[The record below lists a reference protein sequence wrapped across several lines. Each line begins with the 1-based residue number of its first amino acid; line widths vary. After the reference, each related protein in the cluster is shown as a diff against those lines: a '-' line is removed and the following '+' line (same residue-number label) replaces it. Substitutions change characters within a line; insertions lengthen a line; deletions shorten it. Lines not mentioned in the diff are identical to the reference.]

1 LHKPEKDN
9 KMPEIRKWSQSIE
22 DYLKAIYELTRG
34 EEPISTTQIATQL
47 EIAPASVTSMLK
59 KLATQEPPLVV
70 YTRHYGV
77 KLTESGRDAALR
89 IIRRHRLLEQFLLE
103 YLGYAWDE
111 IHEEAERL
119 EHAISPLFEQ
129 RLADRLGEPDFDPH
143 GDPIPRPDLTL
154 PNSRVI
160 PLKRL
165 QAGQKAMIRR
175 VQTSE
180 PGLLR
185 YLGERGI
192 RPNATV
198 EMLEQVQYDRTLH
211 IRINREANEQVIGG
225 ELGDMILVEIR

>member
-1 LHKPEKDN
+1 LHKPEKD
-9 KMPEIRKWSQSIE
+9 KYMPEVRKWSQSIE

-47 EIAPASVTSMLK
+47 DIAPASVTSMLK

-77 KLTESGRDAALR
+77 KLTESGRETALR

-154 PNSRVI
+154 PHSRVI

-165 QAGQKAMIRR
+165 KAGQIAMIRR

-198 EMLEQVQYDRTLH
+198 EMLEQVRYDRTLH
-211 IRINREANEQVIGG
+211 IRINRESKEQVIGG
-225 ELGDMILVEIR
+225 ELGDMILVEI

>member
-1 LHKPEKDN
+1 LHKPEKD
-9 KMPEIRKWSQSIE
+9 KEMPEIRKWSQSIE

-59 KLATQEPPLVV
+59 KLATQDPPLVV

-165 QAGQKAMIRR
+165 QAGKKAMIRR

-198 EMLEQVQYDRTLH
+198 EMLEQVRYDRTLH
-211 IRINREANEQVIGG
+211 IRINREANVQVIGG
-225 ELGDMILVEIR
+225 ELGDMILVEI